1 MTELWT
7 PPGPAPQPPWPGPDV
22 TPFVPW
28 DVAKDGRMIFMAR
41 QNAGTLGAELVF
53 LNDCPPG
60 SEDQA
65 AGDFVMGA
73 AYASFKL
80 KFGKRWMR
88 REFIDTPGA
97 DGTQFIAWLRAH
109 CEYVVPF

>member
-28 DVAKDGRMIFMAR
+28 DVAKDG
-41 QNAGTLGAELVF
+41 GLVF
-53 LNDCPPG
+53 MTRQGAGVPG
-60 SEDQA
+60 SQLLFLFDGGFHPVTPQSAMHLSQFKTKWIHENFGRDLRNAKQ
-65 AGDFVMGA
+65 FV
-73 AYASFKL
+73 
-80 KFGKRWMR
+80 
-88 REFIDTPGA
+88 
-97 DGTQFIAWLRAH
+97 QWLRAH